1 MPAGDFAQTTWSSQS
16 RVVRRRGWHGPPL
29 TDPQQRVLAAL
40 VELSPEAGGDTDART
55 VAERAGLRL
64 GSVVVILRSLAQKRL
79 AIWHRAEHDGEE
91 DGWAPSMSGHAR
103 VRTLRDAA

>member
-1 MPAGDFAQTTWSSQS
+1 MAAGDIAQTTWSSS
-16 RVVRRRGWHGPPL
+16 RAVRRRGWHGPPL
-29 TDPQQRVLAAL
+29 TGPQQRVLAAL
-40 VELSPEAGGDTDART
+40 VELSPEAGGDTAARA

-79 AIWHRAEHDGEE
+79 AIWHQAESPDEE